1 MAHRS
6 HGTSTDEI
14 TDLAANLYLQTTDE
28 VAVGLAPTEAR
39 SSVGQDAGNC
49 YLNAS
54 LWDVDVFES
63 STDEK
68 LAEADSDQEGGSSR
82 PSDQRAT
89 NFHSE
94 VLEDAGDHKISCSVK
109 SKKLKKN
116 RSATRWPQGI
126 VHYEISDGL
135 KAEQNIHDE
144 LNKALEK
151 FRAQVD
157 EKYVKWVPRTA
168 NERSYVEFVFDST
181 GCTSSEVGCKGRK
194 QEIKLANWAKC
205 HDILHE
211 MGHAIGLCHEHS
223 RLDRAENGVNAFVA
237 VYNNNTKTHEQVDNV
252 DYDIDLES
260 EPVGKFNYTSL
271 LHYPPGCIEVTE
283 NDITYYKIVKVPSQ
297 GKYCP
302 TVEFSNEDIK
312 GIEYVYGQFGCPYD
326 VFGDDHKLLLRNVYE
341 CHTCWK
347 ASNELYICRYCAF
360 VHHNRCADT
369 KQPKPHPI
377 QQNLSTDR
385 PCVCGKN
392 EHKNNVCS
400 FNATGKQPVKQ
411 QLFHCKCL
419 GEDRRCCF
427 QCMKTCHNEAEWPG
441 HKIHF
446 CENHGDTWYCE
457 CGDQC
462 KIRLT

>member
-1 MAHRS
+1 MAHSSHRS

-14 TDLAANLYLQTTDE
+14 TNSAANLNLQTTDE
-28 VAVGLAPTEAR
+28 AAVGLASTEAR

-54 LWDVDVFES
+54 LWDLDVFES

-116 RSATRWPQGI
+116 RSAHHWPQGI

-144 LNKALEK
+144 LNKALGK
-151 FRAQVD
+151 FRDQVE
-157 EKYVKWVPRTA
+157 EKYVKWVPRMA
-168 NERSYVEFVFDST
+168 NEQSYVEFVFNST
-181 GCTSSEVGCKGRK
+181 GCTSSEVGCKRRK
-194 QEIKLANWAKC
+194 QKIELANWAKC

-223 RLDRAENGVNAFVA
+223 RPDRAENGVNAYVA
-237 VYNNNTKTHEQVDNV
+237 IYNNNTKKCKRVDDV
-252 DYDIDLES
+252 DYDIEGD
-260 EPVGKFNYTSL
+260 PVGKFNYTSL
-271 LHYPPGCIEVTE
+271 MHYPPGCKKITINGTTQYQVVKAPSEVK
-283 NDITYYKIVKVPSQ
+283 N
-297 GKYCP
+297 CP
-302 TVEFSNEDIK
+302 RVEFSNEDIK
-312 GIEYVYGQFGCPYD
+312 GIQFVYGPHGCYYD
-326 VFGDDHKLLLRNVYE
+326 VFRDEHKLLLRKAYE

-347 ASNELYICRYCAF
+347 ASNKLYICRYCAR
-360 VHHNRCADT
+360 VHHKQCEI
-369 KQPKPHPI
+369 KQPKSHPI
-377 QQNLSTDR
+377 QQNVSTGT

-411 QLFHCKCL
+411 QLFHCECL
-419 GEDRRCCF
+419 GEDRRCCY
-427 QCMKTCHNEAEWPG
+427 QCLNTCHKGSG
-441 HKIHF
+441 HIKHF
-446 CENHGDTWYCE
+446 CEHHDATWYCE
-457 CGDQC
+457 CDDQC
-462 KIRLT
+462 KIRPT